1 MYEYSIYSSVV
12 PILYFTLQKNI
23 KRGYV
28 QDNLRKLLSK
38 NWRLSGLNTLSGLS
52 GLKTNF
58 LSGHEI

>member
-23 KRGYV
+23 KRSYV